1 MVKILR
7 ERTLRRKLGYTLMVV
22 LVAAGLSQ
30 IPVIGINSAYLS
42 AFFSRT
48 GITGFMDALSGGSL
62 SRLSA
67 GTFGITSYITAS
79 IIIQLLTVAFP
90 SLEKMRKDGEQ
101 GRRRFERAE
110 FILSMAVTVLGAT
123 ALAIGFGKRGLFRGT
138 SPVWPVIAVAEW
150 TAVSFVIVK
159 LALSVEKKGI
169 GNGPTLIL
177 GMNIL
182 GRIPSQVISYF
193 LLETSR
199 AKPSA
204 YIPRVAGTAA
214 GAFLVVLIATYM
226 QQGVLRVRIRQS
238 RKKSSALSSDGY
250 IPVPAGI
257 ASVLPVIYASTLFSM
272 PQIIVSISGRTPKGA
287 LKTVIGA
294 MTSTNWYQPKDWTH
308 IAGLAAYI
316 LLMIAFGYFST
327 MLSFSPDEIADTMRK
342 NGDVIPGVNPGEET
356 AAFLDRRRKVMTGL
370 NLAFLILITI
380 VPEAVATAT
389 GNGQLSF
396 AGTSLIIVISM
407 LEDEYRRL
415 RAETIHGSRK
425 FDLFPTEVKKKAG
438 KEAHA

>member
-138 SPVWPVIAVAEW
+138 SPVWPVIAVTEW

-182 GRIPSQVISYF
+182 GRIPSQVVSYF
-193 LLETSR
+193 LLVTSG

-204 YIPRVAGTAA
+204 YIPRVSSSSSQRTC
-214 GAFLVVLIATYM
+214 
-226 QQGVLRVRIRQS
+226 S
-238 RKKSSALSSDGY
+238 RASSG
-250 IPVPAGI
+250 
-257 ASVLPVIYASTLFSM
+257 
-272 PQIIVSISGRTPKGA
+272 
-287 LKTVIGA
+287 
-294 MTSTNWYQPKDWTH
+294 
-308 IAGLAAYI
+308 
-316 LLMIAFGYFST
+316 
-327 MLSFSPDEIADTMRK
+327 
-342 NGDVIPGVNPGEET
+342 
-356 AAFLDRRRKVMTGL
+356 
-370 NLAFLILITI
+370 
-380 VPEAVATAT
+380 
-389 GNGQLSF
+389 
-396 AGTSLIIVISM
+396 
-407 LEDEYRRL
+407 
-415 RAETIHGSRK
+415 
-425 FDLFPTEVKKKAG
+425 
-438 KEAHA
+438 

>member
-1 MVKILR
+1 
-7 ERTLRRKLGYTLMVV
+7 
-22 LVAAGLSQ
+22 
-30 IPVIGINSAYLS
+30 
-42 AFFSRT
+42 
-48 GITGFMDALSGGSL
+48 
-62 SRLSA
+62 
-67 GTFGITSYITAS
+67 
-79 IIIQLLTVAFP
+79 
-90 SLEKMRKDGEQ
+90 
-101 GRRRFERAE
+101 
-110 FILSMAVTVLGAT
+110 
-123 ALAIGFGKRGLFRGT
+123 
-138 SPVWPVIAVAEW
+138 
-150 TAVSFVIVK
+150 
-159 LALSVEKKGI
+159 
-169 GNGPTLIL
+169 
-177 GMNIL
+177 MNIL

-193 LLETSR
+193 LLVTSG

-257 ASVLPVIYASTLFSM
+257 ANVLPVIYASTLFSM

-342 NGDVIPGVNPGEET
+342 NGDVTPGVHPAEAT
-356 AAFLDRRRKVMTGL
+356 AALPDR
-370 NLAFLILITI
+370 
-380 VPEAVATAT
+380 
-389 GNGQLSF
+389 S
-396 AGTSLIIVISM
+396 
-407 LEDEYRRL
+407 
-415 RAETIHGSRK
+415 
-425 FDLFPTEVKKKAG
+425 
-438 KEAHA
+438 